1 MAKLRLIKRDI
12 AYLTG
17 EVISNCYLA
26 LYFQGEGA
34 QAKVEELI
42 LKAVELHNSLI
53 ERANHPAEK
62 NNPRLVRKHYAALR
76 ADLLSGVDDLFTD
89 LSKVCAQS

>member
-26 LYFQGEGA
+26 LYFQGEEA
-34 QAKVEELI
+34 QTQVEELI
-42 LKAVELHNSLI
+42 LKSVALHNSLI

-62 NNPRLVRKHYAALR
+62 NNPRLVRKHYATLR
-76 ADLLSGVDDLFTD
+76 ADLLSGVDGLFND
-89 LSKVCAQS
+89 LSKVCAK